1 MTELPPMYAYYLV
14 RKCDSAW
21 SAEEAGMSFGPC
33 AFAVLLDE
41 LEKGNKVLYIKLRDH
56 D

>member
-14 RKCDSAW
+14 RECDNLW
-21 SAEEAGMSFGPC
+21 SQEEVGMSFGPC
-33 AFAVLLDE
+33 AFAVMLDE
-41 LEKGNKVLYIKLRDH
+41 LEKGNVIIHIRLRDH